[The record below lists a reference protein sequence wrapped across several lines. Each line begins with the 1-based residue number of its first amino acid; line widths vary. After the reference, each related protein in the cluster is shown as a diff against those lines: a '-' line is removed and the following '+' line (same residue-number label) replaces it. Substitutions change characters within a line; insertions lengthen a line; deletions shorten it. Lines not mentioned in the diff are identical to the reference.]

1 MRKALRRLSYWK
13 KLLESQIVGFE
24 PLGHHLRCGRN
35 LVRADPKALC
45 EVAFRNK
52 AFSISFNAGNSA
64 AGARDNQTDFLAGH
78 CLSVVDKN
86 VCMGAAILLHQ
97 SGVPMITVSYFEK
110 STFTGSMAG

>member
-78 CLSVVDKN
+78 CLSVVESER
-86 VCMGAAILLHQ
+86 LH
-97 SGVPMITVSYFEK
+97 GCRHIAPPKRRTDDNGIVS
-110 STFTGSMAG
+110 

>member
-64 AGARDNQTDFLAGH
+64 AGARDNLTDFLAGH
-78 CLSVVDKN
+78 CLSVV
-86 VCMGAAILLHQ
+86 
-97 SGVPMITVSYFEK
+97 E
-110 STFTGSMAG
+110 